1 MQAMLKKAGKT
12 TALGSLDENDPDA
25 ADDDKEEGEGE
36 VEGAEATQASLGD
49 AVVDKLT
56 DLLGKTGLTAF
67 PR

>member
-1 MQAMLKKAGKT
+1 MQAMLKKVGKAA
-12 TALGSLDENDPDA
+12 ALGSFDENDPDA
-25 ADDDKEEGEGE
+25 ADDDEDEEEG
-36 VEGAEATQASLGD
+36 EGAEATQAGLGD